1 MTPNI
6 LAGITAV
13 ITFVFVG
20 DLLRRGLLKEK
31 YAVLWLFF
39 AGASLFFAIFPGV
52 LTQISALIGVAQPVN
67 LLFFVTIVL
76 LVLVAVQLSYE
87 LSRHE
92 ARIRR
97 LAEEV
102 ALLEQRTRALDPRRE
117 IDGTTDH
124 GDEQRGP

>member
-1 MTPNI
+1 MTAQVLGA
-6 LAGITAV
+6 LASI
-13 ITFVFVG
+13 ITFVFVFW
-20 DLLRRGLLKEK
+20 LLRRGVLREK
-31 YAVLWLFF
+31 YAVLWLLLS
-39 AGASLFFAIFPGV
+39 GAALFFSIFPGA
-52 LTQISALIGVAQPVN
+52 LRWISDILGVETPAN

-102 ALLEQRTRALDPRRE
+102 ALLDRE
-117 IDGTTDH
+117 LKDLREPHDG
-124 GDEQRGP
+124 Q

>member
-6 LAGITAV
+6 LASITAL
-13 ITFVFVG
+13 ITFIFVG
-20 DLLRRGLLKEK
+20 DLLRRGVLKEK
-31 YAVLWLFF
+31 YAVLWLLF
-39 AGASLFFAIFPGV
+39 AGAALFFAIVPSALV
-52 LTQISALIGVAQPVN
+52 RLSALIGVAEPVN

-76 LVLVAVQLSYE
+76 LVLVSVQLSYE

-102 ALLEQRTRALDPRRE
+102 ALLEERTREFRSRE
-117 IDGTTDH
+117 EDA
-124 GDEQRGP
+124 

>member
-6 LAGITAV
+6 LAAITAI
-13 ITFVFVG
+13 ITFIFIL
-20 DLLRRGLLKEK
+20 DLLRRGVLKEK
-31 YAVLWLFF
+31 YAVLWLLF
-39 AGASLFFAIFPGV
+39 AGAALFFALVPKV
-52 LTQISALIGVAQPVN
+52 LVWISARLGVAQPVN

-76 LVLVAVQLSYE
+76 LVLVSVQLSYE

-102 ALLEQRTRALDPRRE
+102 ALLDRALKE
-117 IDGTTDH
+117 IRDDSAGH
-124 GDEQRGP
+124 

>member
-6 LAGITAV
+6 LAGVAAAITL
-13 ITFVFVG
+13 IFIF
-20 DLLRRGLLKEK
+20 DLLRRGVLKEK

-39 AGASLFFAIFPGV
+39 AGAALFFALVP
-52 LTQISALIGVAQPVN
+52 SALDRIASAIGVYAPVN

-76 LVLVAVQLSYE
+76 LVLVSVQLSYE

-102 ALLEQRTRALDPRRE
+102 ALLTQRLDAHQDPNRE
-117 IDGTTDH
+117 SKQDDGI
-124 GDEQRGP
+124 

>member
-6 LAGITAV
+6 LAAVTALV
-13 ITFVFVG
+13 TFLIIL
-20 DLLRRGLLKEK
+20 DLLRRGVLKEK

-39 AGASLFFAIFPGV
+39 AGTALFFALFPKV
-52 LTQISALIGVAQPVN
+52 LNWLSFRLGVAQPVN

-76 LVLVAVQLSYE
+76 LVLVSVQLSYE

-102 ALLEQRTRALDPRRE
+102 ALL
-117 IDGTTDH
+117 
-124 GDEQRGP
+124 DERLRSLEEPDDDA

>member
-1 MTPNI
+1 MAPNI
-6 LAGITAV
+6 LAAIAAL
-13 ITFVFVG
+13 ITFVFVI
-20 DLLRRGLLKEK
+20 DLLRRGVLREK

-39 AGASLFFAIFPGV
+39 SGAALLLAIFPAILVWLTGV
-52 LTQISALIGVAQPVN
+52 LGVAEPVN

-76 LVLVAVQLSYE
+76 LVLVSVQLSYE

-102 ALLEQRTRALDPRRE
+102 ALLQEE
-117 IDGTTDH
+117 INRQQKDGD
-124 GDEQRGP
+124 

>member
-6 LAGITAV
+6 LAALTAV
-13 ITFVFVG
+13 VTFIFVFS
-20 DLLRRGLLKEK
+20 LLRKGVLREK

-39 AGASLFFAIFPGV
+39 SGAALLFAIFPGLLV
-52 LTQISALIGVAQPVN
+52 WFSGVIGVAEPVN
-67 LLFFVTIVL
+67 LLFFITVVL
-76 LVLVAVQLSYE
+76 LILVSVQLSYE

-102 ALLEQRTRALDPRRE
+102 ALLDQQIRELRDP
-117 IDGTTDH
+117 D
-124 GDEQRGP
+124 DE